1 MQPVGTVVALG
12 TAPTLRAGQLDGT
25 ELACDIL
32 PFGDDLFPRIKQAEA
47 GSLLLMLA
55 ETAQDAS
62 LATAAKAR
70 HILQQRGGGE
80 SVVVLP
86 PIPALPGPQARER
99 LERAA
104 RLTACCIVQPI
115 GAASWDDAVRCFIE
129 PLAIFGLIGID
140 PREIHGL
147 LRPRIAL
154 LHLWKDVSLDLSM
167 RPARDV
173 LVSCR
178 LRPNATLREVDS
190 AATRVRAATNAR
202 LVLAGPEVDDGPR
215 ALAAVFLD

>member
-12 TAPTLRAGQLDGT
+12 TAPTRGAARLDAT
-25 ELACDIL
+25 TLACDIL
-32 PFGDDLFPRIKQAEA
+32 PYGDDLFTRIKQAEA
-47 GSLLLMLA
+47 GSLLLLLA
-55 ETAQDAS
+55 ETAEDAL

-70 HILQQRGGGE
+70 NILQQRGGGE
-80 SVVVLP
+80 SVLVLP
-86 PIPALPGPQARER
+86 AIPALPGPQARER

-104 RLTACCIVQPI
+104 RLTACCVVQPM
-115 GAASWDDAVRCFIE
+115 GAASWDDAVRCFVE

-147 LRPRIAL
+147 LRPRAAL
-154 LHLWKDVSLDLSM
+154 LQLWNDASLDVSM
-167 RPARDV
+167 RAARDV

-215 ALAAVFLD
+215 ALAAVFFN

>member
-80 SVVVLP
+80 AVLVLP
-86 PIPALPGPQARER
+86 PIPALPGPQAREK

-104 RLTACCIVQPI
+104 RLTECCVVQPI
-115 GAASWDDAVRCFIE
+115 SAASWDDAVRCFIE

-215 ALAAVFLD
+215 ALAAVFL